1 VARAVYKSRKTG
13 ILYYPVD
20 DKSGVIQNT
29 TPRLAKSITSKYI
42 RMAGS
47 EVVEDLEENHAL
59 NLSLSH
65 IQSISYIVG
74 RLAEKKENEIVYS
87 LPKFNEEIA
96 TVAIGMDGTCSF
108 VGNSGWRETMVGTIS
123 LYNKY
128 GDRLHT
134 IYVAQAPEYGKEQF
148 KLRMTKEIKEIIKTV
163 PSSAKYVGIADGAK
177 DNWTFLKSFVEIEIV
192 DFYHVTEYLAKAS
205 KAYNFKN
212 QDKQKEWLESAC
224 HILKNDEYSALAIL
238 EEMKELQKKKSL
250 SKQVRKDLTSAITY
264 FTNHSKQM
272 KYSEAI
278 ANNLPIGSGVTESAC
293 KVIVKQRL
301 CLSGARWS
309 HCGANNMLRLRAINS
324 TDGRWEEFWD
334 KLVG

>member
-1 VARAVYKSRKTG
+1 ME
-13 ILYYPVD
+13 
-20 DKSGVIQNT
+20 DKSGVIHNT
-29 TPRLAKSITSKYI
+29 TPRLAKSITSKYVK
-42 RMAGS
+42 MASS
-47 EVVEDLEENHAL
+47 EVVKDLKESHAL
-59 NLSLSH
+59 NLTQSY
-65 IQSISYIVG
+65 IQNISFIVG
-74 RLAEKKENEIVYS
+74 RLAEKREDEIVYS
-87 LPKFNEEIA
+87 LPKFNEEIV

-134 IYVAQAPEYGKEQF
+134 IYVAQAPEYGKEKF
-148 KLRMTKEIKEIIKTV
+148 KLCMKKEIKEVIKTV
-163 PSSAKYVGIADGAK
+163 PSSAKYVGIADGAR

-205 KAYNFKN
+205 KAYNLKN
-212 QDKQKEWLESAC
+212 EDKQKEWLESDC
-224 HILKNDEYSALAIL
+224 HVLKSDEYSALAIL
-238 EEMKELQKKKSL
+238 EEMKELKKKKSL
-250 SKQVRKDLTSAITY
+250 SWQVRKDLTSAITY

-278 ANNLPIGSGVTESAC
+278 TNNLPIGSEVTESAC

-324 TDGRWEEFWD
+324 TDGRWKQFWSQ
-334 KLVG
+334 LVG